1 MSFITLQP
9 ALTGTDD
16 RTPAQP
22 AALLLLTGRFRA
34 FFAAMRSRRELK
46 AMDDRQL
53 RDVGIHR
60 SDITIFTAMG
70 RMGG

>member
-1 MSFITLQP
+1 MSFTTIQS
-9 ALTGTDD
+9 AGADD
-16 RTPAQP
+16 RARTPP
-22 AALLLLTGRFRA
+22 AALPLLTGRFRA
-34 FFAAMRSRRELK
+34 LFAMLRSRRKLE

-53 RDVGIHR
+53 RDVGMHR

>member
-9 ALTGTDD
+9 VAGADD

-22 AALLLLTGRFRA
+22 TALLLLTGRFRA
-34 FFAAMRSRRELK
+34 FFATMRARRELK